1 MTNEEKMAALLADV
15 QKILDPLKGKDANAL
30 QVSKEIGK
38 LFAEEK
44 MKGLRVV
51 KRFRVK
57 FTADQWKL
65 LSEAK
70 TKEARVARRKAVVA
84 INAALTKLLNAEV
97 DAAEIKETMIKVLQ
111 SHKDVGAYN
120 KTAEAL
126 LDEVIKVYTA

>member
-15 QKILDPLKGKDANAL
+15 QKILDPLKGKDEKAL

-51 KRFRVK
+51 KKFRVK

-84 INAALTKLLNAEV
+84 INAALTKLLNGEV
-97 DAAEIKETMIKVLQ
+97 EPTEIKSTMITVLQ
-111 SHKDVGAYN
+111 HHKDVGAYN